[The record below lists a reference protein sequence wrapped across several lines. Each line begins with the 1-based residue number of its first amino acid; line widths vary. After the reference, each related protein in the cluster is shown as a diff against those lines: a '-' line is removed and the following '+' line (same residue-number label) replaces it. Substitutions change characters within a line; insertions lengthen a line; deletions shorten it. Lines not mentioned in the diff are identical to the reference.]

1 MSVSREHAAAIAA
14 LARLRFDDEE
24 LTRITEELN
33 QVLGHVETLKSLDV
47 DDVPHDDDANPLE
60 GEGDAT
66 RGTAAEAP
74 DTLAAGIEAVAP
86 DAREGF
92 FVVPPLPG
100 VQAED
105 EA

>member
-1 MSVSREHAAAIAA
+1 MSVDREHAAAIAS

-24 LTRITEELN
+24 LTKITHELN
-33 QVLGHVETLKSLDV
+33 EVLAHVETLKGLEV
-47 DDVPHDDDANPLE
+47 DDVPLDEDPLE

-66 RGTAAEAP
+66 RGPAAESP
-74 DTLAAGIEAVAP
+74 DALALPLADLAP

-100 VQAED
+100 VHAED
-105 EA
+105 GE